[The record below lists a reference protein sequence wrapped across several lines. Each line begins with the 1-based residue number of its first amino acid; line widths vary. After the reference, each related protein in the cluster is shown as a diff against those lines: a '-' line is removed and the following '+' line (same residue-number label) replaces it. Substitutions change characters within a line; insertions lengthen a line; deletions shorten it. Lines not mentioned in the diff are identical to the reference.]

1 VRRALRLSS
10 LLIVLSLLSAACV
23 VGDLVGVEGSGDI
36 VTETREV
43 SGFNQIVLSGIGR
56 VEVDVDGT
64 ESLTI
69 TADDN
74 IIPELEIVVRNGQLR
89 LSTKRRVDPSE
100 EILFTVTAV
109 SLDGITLSGAGN
121 VDITG
126 VDTDDFSID
135 LSGSGN
141 VVLDGIVAD
150 HLSVDVSGAGV
161 VEAEDLV
168 ADTGEV
174 DLSGTGRVVVNVT
187 DELEISLSG
196 AGVVEYLGSPSLDV
210 DRSGAGVVT
219 QRDG

>member
-23 VGDLVGVEGSGDI
+23 VGDLVGVKGSGDI